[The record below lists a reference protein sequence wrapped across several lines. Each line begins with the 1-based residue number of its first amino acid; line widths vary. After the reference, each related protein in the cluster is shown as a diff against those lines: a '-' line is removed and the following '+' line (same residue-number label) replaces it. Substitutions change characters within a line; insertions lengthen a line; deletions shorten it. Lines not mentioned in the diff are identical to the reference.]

1 MSCASSLNV
10 FGTSRSRPNACS
22 TRLRVS
28 LNRSASSRYLARSAG
43 NPRSMPSALPLQSA
57 IWLER
62 SLIRPLR
69 PSRSLPSASSRLPS
83 LRAFQS
89 VLTPSERL
97 GVAASISSTSC
108 RRHSFR
114 LSSSLISPSAPQP
127 LGCCASRGFP
137 LLARPSGGAES
148 SVDPSTRTE
157 RTSFVLRLRL
167 RRRSLLAARPSACA
181 DTRAPSVVN
190 ASRAC

>member
-1 MSCASSLNV
+1 MRAMSCASSLNV

-28 LNRSASSRYLARSAG
+28 LNRSASPRYLARSAG

-69 PSRSLPSASSRLPS
+69 PSIALPSSSSRLPS

-114 LSSSLISPSAPQP
+114 LSSSFISRW
-127 LGCCASRGFP
+127 ASRFISCVVLWVRP
-137 LLARPSGGAES
+137 LPVSPRSKPHCLP
-148 SVDPSTRTE
+148 TRSCC
-157 RTSFVLRLRL
+157 RS
-167 RRRSLLAARPSACA
+167 RRSG
-181 DTRAPSVVN
+181 
-190 ASRAC
+190 RACSTTRPCR

>member
-1 MSCASSLNV
+1 MRAMSCASSLNV

-22 TRLRVS
+22 TLLRVS

-69 PSRSLPSASSRLPS
+69 PSIALPSSSSRLPS

-108 RRHSFR
+108 RRHS
-114 LSSSLISPSAPQP
+114 SLLQAKGAPCGA
-127 LGCCASRGFP
+127 LRSHWAAARHGASRSLPDPAAAPGRTLTR
-137 LLARPSGGAES
+137 LLEPYAPASRFGYGCGGA
-148 SVDPSTRTE
+148 VCWQLDHR
-157 RTSFVLRLRL
+157 RAQVLAHLR
-167 RRRSLLAARPSACA
+167 P
-181 DTRAPSVVN
+181 
-190 ASRAC
+190 

>member
-1 MSCASSLNV
+1 MRAMSCASSLNV

-22 TRLRVS
+22 TRLRAS

-69 PSRSLPSASSRLPS
+69 PSIALPSSSSRLPS

-114 LSSSLISPSAPQP
+114 LSSSLPDPAAALGRTLTRLLEPYAP
-127 LGCCASRGFP
+127 ASRFGYGC
-137 LLARPSGGAES
+137 GGA
-148 SVDPSTRTE
+148 VGRQLDHR
-157 RTSFVLRLRL
+157 RAQILAHLR
-167 RRRSLLAARPSACA
+167 S
-181 DTRAPSVVN
+181 
-190 ASRAC
+190 

>member
-1 MSCASSLNV
+1 MRAMSCASSLNV

-22 TRLRVS
+22 TRLRAS

-69 PSRSLPSASSRLPS
+69 PSIALPSSSSRLPS

-114 LSSSLISPSAPQP
+114 LSSSLISRS
-127 LGCCASRGFP
+127 ASRRICAASLWVRPVSFSPRSKPHG
-137 LLARPSGGAES
+137 LLTFSKNRSCQPRSASLPSK
-148 SVDPSTRTE
+148 
-157 RTSFVLRLRL
+157 
-167 RRRSLLAARPSACA
+167 
-181 DTRAPSVVN
+181 
-190 ASRAC
+190 

>member
-62 SLIRPLR
+62 SLICPLR
-69 PSRSLPSASSRLPS
+69 PSIALPSSSSRLPS
-83 LRAFQS
+83 FRAFQS

-97 GVAASISSTSC
+97 GVAAPHSLPTPAAALGFTRSAARPE
-108 RRHSFR
+108 RR
-114 LSSSLISPSAPQP
+114 
-127 LGCCASRGFP
+127 ASRGRVG
-137 LLARPSGGAES
+137 LDLRERRPRRP
-148 SVDPSTRTE
+148 VVTPCYIDPSTRTV
-157 RTSFVLRLRL
+157 RTSFALRPRL
-167 RRRSLLAARPSACA
+167 RRRSRAAARPSAHA
-181 DTRAPSVVN
+181 RTRAPS
-190 ASRAC
+190 ACFRAQAC